1 MEAKRR
7 MSSFLVSPQA
17 ISLRQ
22 LLAGAQFFGAADILL
37 AGVSCDSRTC
47 LPGDVFVAL
56 VGDDVDGHD
65 FIAAALER
73 GAAAVVAQQTHEC
86 AVPCCIVADTREA
99 YGHICQALAG
109 NPSQSLKLISVTGTN
124 GKTTTSHLIASILQ
138 AAGMPCGLMGTLGS
152 SDSVDETPAGL
163 TTPSAPE
170 LANWLQRSARHG
182 CQYAVLEVSSH
193 AVAQRR
199 IAGLEFSE
207 IVLTNLRRDHLD
219 YHQTVTDY
227 HRAKTELFQYLAP
240 GGVAVINADDPA
252 SRSCV
257 PLIPG
262 GVLSFG
268 LKRPADITATL
279 MERFKSEQTFLLAAG
294 DATVAV
300 RTAMIGDHHIHN
312 CLAAAAVALAE
323 GIDLATIARGLEAI
337 VSVPGRMERIECGQ
351 PFGVFVD
358 FAHTA
363 DALSA
368 VLSTLREVAAGKLL
382 CVFGA
387 GGNRDAQKRPKM
399 GRAVEELA
407 DLVVVTTDNPRREEP
422 SAIAAEILAGLE
434 RPGDARWVPDRCEAI
449 QYALSL
455 AGPDDVVLIAGR
467 GHETHQIVGYEPIA
481 LDDREVARRYLYNL
495 EPGSPYGALMSVAN
509 S

>member
-1 MEAKRR
+1 
-7 MSSFLVSPQA
+7 MSSSALSTPPV
-17 ISLRQ
+17 SLRS
-22 LLAGAQFFGAADILL
+22 LFAGAQFLGAADVL
-37 AGVSCDSRTC
+37 ASSASCDTRTC
-47 LPGDVFVAL
+47 RPGDVFVAL

-65 FIAAALER
+65 FIGQALEL
-73 GAAAVVAQQTHEC
+73 GASAIVAQRPVSC
-86 AVPCCIVADTREA
+86 AVPCCLVGDTREA
-99 YGHICQALAG
+99 YGVLCQALAG
-109 NPSQSLKLISVTGTN
+109 NPQQSLKLIGVTGTN
-124 GKTTTSHLIASILQ
+124 GKTTTSHLIASILE
-138 AAGMPCGLMGTLGS
+138 AAGMPCGVMGTLGS
-152 SDSVDETPAGL
+152 SDSVDQTPASL
-163 TTPSAPE
+163 TTPSAHV
-170 LANWLQRSARHG
+170 LANWLARTAGHG

-219 YHQTVTDY
+219 YHRTVADY
-227 HRAKTELFQYLAP
+227 HRAKTELFQYLSSR
-240 GGVAVINADDPA
+240 GVAVINADDAA
-252 SRSCV
+252 SRACV

-268 LKRPADITATL
+268 LKRPADITAAL
-279 MERFKSEQTFLLAAG
+279 VERYKSEQTFLLTAG

-312 CLAAAAVALAE
+312 CLAATAVALAE
-323 GIDLATIARGLEAI
+323 GIDLATIARGLEA
-337 VSVPGRMERIECGQ
+337 VQSVPGRMERIECGQ

-368 VLSTLREVAAGKLL
+368 VLAALREVTAGKLL

-387 GGNRDAQKRPKM
+387 GGNRDSEKRPHM
-399 GRAVEELA
+399 GRAVEDLA
-407 DLVVVTTDNPRREEP
+407 DLAIVTTDNPRREEP
-422 SAIAAEILAGLE
+422 SAIAADILSGMQHPCE
-434 RPGDARWVPDRCEAI
+434 ARWVPDRSEAI
-449 QYALSL
+449 HYALSL

-467 GHETHQIVGYEPIA
+467 GHETHQTVGYEQLA

-495 EPGSPYGALMSVAN
+495 EPGSPYGALMSVSN

>member
-1 MEAKRR
+1 
-7 MSSFLVSPQA
+7 MSSSLVSSQP

-22 LLAGAQFFGAADILL
+22 LLSGAQFFGAADVL
-37 AGVSCDSRTC
+37 ATSVSCDSRTC
-47 LPGDVFVAL
+47 RPGDVFVAL
-56 VGDDVDGHD
+56 VGDDLDGHD
-65 FIAAALER
+65 FIAEALER
-73 GAAAVVAQQTHEC
+73 GAAAIVAQQPLEC
-86 AVPCCIVADTREA
+86 DAPCCVVADTREA
-99 YGHICQALAG
+99 FGRLCQALAG
-109 NPSQSLKLISVTGTN
+109 NPNQSLKLIGVTGTN

-138 AAGMPCGLMGTLGS
+138 AAGMPCGVMGTLGS

-170 LANWLQRSARHG
+170 LANWLARTAQNG
-182 CQYAVLEVSSH
+182 CKYAVLEVSSH

-219 YHQTVTDY
+219 YHHTVSDY
-227 HRAKTELFQYLAP
+227 HRAKTELFQYLSPA
-240 GGVAVINADDPA
+240 GVAVINADDPA
-252 SRSCV
+252 SRACV

-279 MERFKSEQTFLLAAG
+279 IERFKSEQTFLLTAG

-312 CLAAAAVALAE
+312 CLAATAVALAE

-337 VSVPGRMERIECGQ
+337 ASVPGRMERIECGQ

-368 VLSTLREVAAGKLL
+368 VLSTLREVTAGKLL

-387 GGNRDAQKRPKM
+387 GGNRDTQKRPQM
-399 GRAVEELA
+399 GRVVEELA
-407 DLVVVTTDNPRREEP
+407 DMVIVTNDNPRREEP
-422 SAIAAEILAGLE
+422 SVIAAEILAGMKN
-434 RPGDARWVPDRCEAI
+434 PSHARWVPQRSEAI
-449 QYALSL
+449 HYALSL

-467 GHETHQIVGYEPIA
+467 GHETHQIVGYDEIA